1 MAKGF
6 FIAIEGPDG
15 CGKSTQIALLAAA
28 LRERGFDVVL
38 TREPGGTRLGEEIR
52 KVLLLSKDENF
63 SPYAELLLFEAA
75 RAQHVEEVLKPAMK
89 EGKVVI
95 ASRYAEA
102 TRAYQG
108 GGRGLPLT
116 EVAAANELGTRG
128 LWPDLT
134 IILDIDSEEGLRR
147 VKGCQEGAAGKDL
160 PPGELD
166 RIEKESLDFHR
177 RVRKEYL
184 SLAEEE
190 KDRVR
195 VVDGSRAVGEVF
207 KEVLALVLERLHD
220 RS

>member
-15 CGKSTQIALLAAA
+15 CGKSTQIELLAAA

-38 TREPGGTRLGEEIR
+38 TREPGGTRLGEVIR
-52 KVLLLSKDENF
+52 KVLLLSKEENF
-63 SPYAELLLFEAA
+63 SPYAELMLFEAA
-75 RAQHVEEVLKPAMK
+75 RAQHVEDVLKPAIK

-108 GGRGLPLT
+108 GGRGLPLP
-116 EVAAANELGTRG
+116 EVAAANALGTRG

-134 IILDIDSEEGLRR
+134 IILDIDSEEGLKR
-147 VKGCQEGAAGKDL
+147 VKGASGKDL
-160 PPGELD
+160 PIGELD
-166 RIEKESLDFHR
+166 RIERESLDFHR
-177 RVRKEYL
+177 RVRREYL
-184 SLAEEE
+184 ALAEEE

-195 VVDGSRAVGEVF
+195 VVDGSKAVGEVS
-207 KEVLALVLERLHD
+207 KEILALVLERLHD

>member
-1 MAKGF
+1 MTKGF

-15 CGKSTQIALLAAA
+15 CGKSTQIELLAAA
-28 LRERGFDVVL
+28 LKERGFDVVL

-52 KVLLLSKDENF
+52 KVLLLSKEENF
-63 SPYAELLLFEAA
+63 SPYAELMLFEAA
-75 RAQHVEEVLKPAMK
+75 RAQHVEEILKPALA

-108 GGRGLPLT
+108 GGRGLPLP
-116 EVAAANELGTRG
+116 EVAAANALGTRG

-147 VKGCQEGAAGKDL
+147 VKGAAGKDL
-160 PPGELD
+160 PIGELD

-184 SLAEEE
+184 ALAEEE

-195 VVDGSRAVGEVF
+195 VVDGSRSVGEVS
-207 KEVLALVLERLHD
+207 KEILTLVLERLHD

>member
-1 MAKGF
+1 MTKGF

-15 CGKSTQIALLAAA
+15 CGKSTQIELLAAA
-28 LRERGFDVVL
+28 LKERGFDVVL

-52 KVLLLSKDENF
+52 KVLLLSKEENF
-63 SPYAELLLFEAA
+63 SPYAELMLFEAA
-75 RAQHVEEVLKPAMK
+75 RAQHVEEILKSALA

-108 GGRGLPLT
+108 GGRGLPLP
-116 EVAAANELGTRG
+116 EVAAANALGTRG

-147 VKGCQEGAAGKDL
+147 VKGAAGKDL
-160 PPGELD
+160 PIGELD

-184 SLAEEE
+184 ALAEEE

-195 VVDGSRAVGEVF
+195 VVDGSRSVGEVS
-207 KEVLALVLERLHD
+207 KEILTLVLERLHD

>member
-15 CGKSTQIALLAAA
+15 CGKSTQIELLAAA
-28 LRERGFDVVL
+28 LKERGFDVVL

-52 KVLLLSKDENF
+52 KVLLLSKEENF
-63 SPYAELLLFEAA
+63 SPYAELMLFEAA
-75 RAQHVEEVLKPAMK
+75 RAQHVEEILKPALA

-108 GGRGLPLT
+108 GGRGLPLP
-116 EVAAANELGTRG
+116 EVAAANALGTRG

-134 IILDIDSEEGLRR
+134 VILDIDSEEGLRR
-147 VKGCQEGAAGKDL
+147 VKGAVGKDL

-166 RIEKESLDFHR
+166 RIEKESLVFHR

-184 SLAEEE
+184 ALAEEE

-195 VVDGSRAVGEVF
+195 VVDGSKTVGEVS
-207 KEVLALVLERLHD
+207 KEVLTLVLERLHD

>member
-15 CGKSTQIALLAAA
+15 CGKSTQIELLAAA
-28 LRERGFDVVL
+28 LRERGFDVIL

-52 KVLLLSKDENF
+52 KLLLLSKEENF

-108 GGRGLPLT
+108 GGRGLPLP
-116 EVAAANELGTRG
+116 EVAAANALGTRG

-134 IILDIDSEEGLRR
+134 VILDIDSEEGLRR
-147 VKGCQEGAAGKDL
+147 VKGAAGKDL

-166 RIEKESLDFHR
+166 RIEKESLVFHR

-195 VVDGSRAVGEVF
+195 VVDGSKTVGEVS
-207 KEVLALVLERLHD
+207 KEVLTLVLERLHD